1 MLPFLYVVYL
11 HSENKFGEVKRMR
24 AIELENLEIDQLR
37 KLAKKHKLKTKI
49 KAKII
54 MALADDAREGKAPS
68 IASIQP
74 APQSPPKQGDSVIWP
89 NVPKATS
96 EVNGDYVSPPWLEEL
111 EAAASIGH
119 VELMGPAGSGKT
131 LAIHHLAAKLGKN
144 LAVVTADGGLRKRDL
159 VGQREL
165 IAGSTIFTAA
175 EFATAAKQGDWAL
188 IDEANMAEPEA
199 MSFINGMTDRP
210 AQAGSTFQVAGQT
223 VEVHPDFRCFMTRNP
238 NYVGTRRMNE
248 ALRDRFW
255 SIEVPPLSGKALATM
270 FKAHGMK
277 KAFINQAVFLTDT
290 LYKAWKDNRIGY
302 QISPRRGLAASKM
315 ASIMASRQSIVG
327 FRMLM
332 EKSILTK
339 IDAQHD
345 IDAVQPVIKNAWR
358 ALDIDAD
365 IEAEQ

>member
-1 MLPFLYVVYL
+1 
-11 HSENKFGEVKRMR
+11 MR

>member
-1 MLPFLYVVYL
+1 
-11 HSENKFGEVKRMR
+11 MR

-37 KLAKKHKLKTKI
+37 KLAKTHKLPTKI
-49 KAKII
+49 KSKIVL
-54 MALADDAREGKAPS
+54 ALADCECKPCGGISDTPARIVVNSPKVES
-68 IASIQP
+68 
-74 APQSPPKQGDSVIWP
+74 APQSPPEQGESIIWHD
-89 NVPKATS
+89 VPKATS
-96 EVNGDYVSPPWLEEL
+96 EVNGDYVTPPWLEEL
-111 EAAASIGH
+111 DAAAMIGH

-210 AQAGSTFQVAGQT
+210 AQVGSTFQVAGQT
-223 VEVHPDFRCFMTRNP
+223 IEVHPDFRCFMTRNP

-255 SIEVPPLSGKALATM
+255 SIEVPPLSGESLAAM
-270 FKAHGMK
+270 FKAHGMAK
-277 KAFINQAVFLTDT
+277 ILINEAVFLTDT
-290 LYKAWKDNRIGY
+290 LYKSWKDNRIGY
-302 QISPRRGLAASKM
+302 QISPRRGLAAAKM
-315 ASIMASRQSIVG
+315 ASAMPSRTSVVG
-327 FRMLM
+327 FRELM
-332 EKSILTK
+332 RKSILTK

-345 IDAVQPVIKNAWR
+345 IDAVDVIIKTAWR
-358 ALDIDAD
+358 ALSIDPDAK
-365 IEAEQ
+365 AE

>member
-1 MLPFLYVVYL
+1 M
-11 HSENKFGEVKRMR
+11 K

-37 KLAKKHKLKTKI
+37 KLAKTHKLPTKI
-49 KAKII
+49 KSKIV

-68 IASIQP
+68 IASAAPAPRQEL
-74 APQSPPKQGDSVIWP
+74 APQSPPEQGESIIWP
-89 NVPKATS
+89 DVPKATS
-96 EVNGDYVSPPWLEEL
+96 EVNGDYVTPPWLEEL
-111 EAAASIGH
+111 DAAALIGH

-165 IAGSTIFTAA
+165 IAGSTVFTAA

-210 AQAGSTFQVAGQT
+210 AQVGSTFQVAGQT
-223 VEVHPDFRCFMTRNP
+223 IEVHPEFRCFMTRNP

-255 SIEVPPLSGKALATM
+255 SIEVPPLSGESLAAM
-270 FKAHGMK
+270 FKAHGMAK
-277 KAFINQAVFLTDT
+277 TFINDAVFLTDT
-290 LYKAWKDNRIGY
+290 LYKSWKDNRIGY
-302 QISPRRGLAASKM
+302 QISPRRGLAAAKM
-315 ASIMASRQSIVG
+315 ASAMKSRRSVVG
-327 FRMLM
+327 FRGLM
-332 EKSILTK
+332 RKSILTK

-345 IDAVQPVIKNAWR
+345 IDAVDVIIKTAWR
-358 ALDIDAD
+358 ALSIDPDAK
-365 IEAEQ
+365 AE

>member
-1 MLPFLYVVYL
+1 
-11 HSENKFGEVKRMR
+11 MR

-332 EKSILTK
+332 EKSILNK

-345 IDAVQPVIKNAWR
+345 IDTIQPEIKKTRKKKNK
-358 ALDIDAD
+358 DAD

>member
-1 MLPFLYVVYL
+1 
-11 HSENKFGEVKRMR
+11 MR

-315 ASIMASRQSIVG
+315 ASIMA
-327 FRMLM
+327 
-332 EKSILTK
+332 
-339 IDAQHD
+339 
-345 IDAVQPVIKNAWR
+345 
-358 ALDIDAD
+358 
-365 IEAEQ
+365 

>member
-1 MLPFLYVVYL
+1 M
-11 HSENKFGEVKRMR
+11 KMR
-24 AIELENLEIDQLR
+24 AIELENLEIDELR
-37 KLAKKHKLKTKI
+37 KLAKKNKLKTKI

-74 APQSPPKQGDSVIWP
+74 APQTPPEQSESVIWP

-96 EVNGDYVSPPWLEEL
+96 EVNGDYVNPPWLDEL
-111 EAAASIGH
+111 EAAATVGH

-131 LAIHHLAAKLGKN
+131 LAIHHLAAKLKKN

-199 MSFINGMTDRP
+199 MAFINGMTDRP

-223 VEVHPDFRCFMTRNP
+223 IEVHPNFRCFMTRNP

-270 FKAHGMK
+270 FKSHGMEN
-277 KAFINQAVFLTDT
+277 FYINEAVFLTDT
-290 LYKAWKDNRIGY
+290 LYKAWKDNRVGY
-302 QISPRRGLAASKM
+302 QISPRRGLSASKM
-315 ASIMASRQSIVG
+315 ASIMLDHGDTKG
-327 FRMLM
+327 FRNLM
-332 EKSILTK
+332 EKSIITK

-345 IDAVQPVIKNAWR
+345 IDAVLPVIKNAWR
-358 ALDIDAD
+358 ALDIDPE
-365 IEAEQ
+365 ITAE